1 MQTAF
6 SCTEIPH
13 MPLFVLTGARLLINE
28 YLQSF
33 KNMIYS
39 SYLVGFRKEV
49 LASLKI
55 SSFILSKSI
64 L

>member
-28 YLQSF
+28 FLQSF
-33 KNMIYS
+33 KNMIFK
-39 SYLVGFRKEV
+39 LLGWFPEGGARLTENFQLHFV
-49 LASLKI
+49 
-55 SSFILSKSI
+55 
-64 L
+64 